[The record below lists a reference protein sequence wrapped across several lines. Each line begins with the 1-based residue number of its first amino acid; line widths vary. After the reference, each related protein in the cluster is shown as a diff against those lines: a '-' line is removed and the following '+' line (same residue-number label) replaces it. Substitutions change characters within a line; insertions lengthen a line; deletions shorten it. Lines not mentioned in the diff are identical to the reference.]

1 MKFEKFDNKK
11 IDDIYNA
18 LCCRGLYMVRCK
30 GEKCPYHTDKYLP
43 IEPCDVVQLRKDFKN
58 MINYFKTVEICKDNL
73 FELQEG
79 IRQLHKLSESLKKE
93 EKDD

>member
-18 LCCRGLYMVRCK
+18 LSCRGLYMVECR

-43 IEPCDVVQLRKDFKN
+43 IEPCDIVQLREDFKN
-58 MINYFKTVEICKDNL
+58 MINYLKATKIYKDNL
-73 FELQEG
+73 FELQEE
-79 IRQLHKLSESLKKE
+79 IRQLHNLSESLNEK
-93 EKDD
+93 KDD